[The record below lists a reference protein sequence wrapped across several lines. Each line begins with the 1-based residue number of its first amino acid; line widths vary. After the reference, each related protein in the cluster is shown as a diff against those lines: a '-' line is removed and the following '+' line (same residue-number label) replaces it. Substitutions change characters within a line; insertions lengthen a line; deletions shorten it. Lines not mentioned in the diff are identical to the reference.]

1 MADPI
6 SVALF
11 VEDRAHEYFLI
22 PLVERVAQEA
32 GRTVTIRPYSVRG
45 GHPRARDE
53 LTTFQKLLEKGILG
67 LSDPDVFVVGI
78 DANCAKWHQA
88 RRRIT
93 DALAVRLRDRTVVAC
108 PDPHIERWFMAD
120 PESFEATFGRRPKL
134 GQRKCERD
142 RYKRILARTIREAG
156 YPTVLGGLEFAEE
169 IVAAMD
175 LYRAGKREK
184 SLKHF
189 VDAARTLLAG

>member
-1 MADPI
+1 MRLPSGSVTGRWWPAPTLI
-6 SVALF
+6 SSAGSW
-11 VEDRAHEYFLI
+11 LI
-22 PLVERVAQEA
+22 P
-32 GRTVTIRPYSVRG
+32 
-45 GHPRARDE
+45 
-53 LTTFQKLLEKGILG
+53 
-67 LSDPDVFVVGI
+67 
-78 DANCAKWHQA
+78 
-88 RRRIT
+88 
-93 DALAVRLRDRTVVAC
+93 
-108 PDPHIERWFMAD
+108 
-120 PESFEATFGRRPKL
+120 FEATFGRRPKL